1 MCSTGN
7 DYVFLFGAKM
17 TAHTNG
23 LKFISMFS
31 SPFFEEKCLQ
41 ANHLLKLW
49 VRSTKQTFKGSSE
62 LLNMWTNQFEETTE

>member
-31 SPFFEEKCLQ
+31 SPFFWGKM
-41 ANHLLKLW
+41 
-49 VRSTKQTFKGSSE
+49 STSQSFTKIVS
-62 LLNMWTNQFEETTE
+62 